1 MSRKYKFR
9 NQDQLYFVTFS
20 VIYWID
26 VFIRNEY
33 KDELIES
40 LKYCMDN
47 KGLEVYGYCI
57 MTSHMHIIIGTHGE
71 KMEDILRDFK
81 SYTSS
86 RLRKLIQPNL
96 SESRREWMLWMMERA
111 GTKNKNN
118 NGFQFWQQHNNP
130 IELYNN
136 ELMDQKLEYIHNNPV
151 EAGFVSRPEDY
162 VYSSARNYCG
172 EQGILE
178 VKIIE

>member
-86 RLRKLIQPNL
+86 RLRKLIQANL

-136 ELMDQKLEYIHNNPV
+136 ELMDQKLE
-151 EAGFVSRPEDY
+151 
-162 VYSSARNYCG
+162 
-172 EQGILE
+172 
-178 VKIIE
+178 